1 MARANY
7 SVHAYLKLRQILR
20 EDDIDIVQADY
31 WSAEGF
37 LYALSRNRT
46 APLVIM
52 AQSSPRDAL
61 QTKTYAGL
69 RGWLKLKALSLLAD
83 ATARRADIVC
93 ANSSFSLSRVQS
105 WLRIPSNKM
114 ALVPLGIDTQTYKF
128 VPSDI
133 KRELGLPQGCACVL
147 TVGRL
152 EPKKGYHILFE
163 AIPTVLAEIP
173 QTQFIF
179 VGRDSPTA
187 PGGGSFK
194 RYLIDKAREGGFADR
209 LFFID
214 FMAPPELVKLYSAC
228 DLFVLPSLEESFGL
242 VTIEAMA
249 CGRPVVVSAT
259 GIAPELGLD
268 GTNGVVVPV
277 GDGKALADAIVKML
291 LMSPQQKFEVS
302 RRNRSIV
309 EERFSLERFGENM
322 LAVYRGVLSDRRGM
336 MVAKRAGGRGHR
348 RVS

>member
-1 MARANY
+1 
-7 SVHAYLKLRQILR
+7 
-20 EDDIDIVQADY
+20 
-31 WSAEGF
+31 
-37 LYALSRNRT
+37 
-46 APLVIM
+46 
-52 AQSSPRDAL
+52 
-61 QTKTYAGL
+61 
-69 RGWLKLKALSLLAD
+69 
-83 ATARRADIVC
+83 
-93 ANSSFSLSRVQS
+93 
-105 WLRIPSNKM
+105 
-114 ALVPLGIDTQTYKF
+114 
-128 VPSDI
+128 
-133 KRELGLPQGCACVL
+133 
-147 TVGRL
+147 
-152 EPKKGYHILFE
+152 
-163 AIPTVLAEIP
+163 
-173 QTQFIF
+173 
-179 VGRDSPTA
+179 
-187 PGGGSFK
+187 
-194 RYLIDKAREGGFADR
+194 

-214 FMAPPELVKLYSAC
+214 FMATPELVKLYSAC